1 MTVLT
6 LIIIIVVAVIIA
18 ALGIGLAYV
27 RGRRDERVFRRMQ
40 GH

>member
-1 MTVLT
+1 MVAQL
-6 LIIIIVVAVIIA
+6 IIIVVALIVA
-18 ALGIGLAYV
+18 ALGVGLAYV